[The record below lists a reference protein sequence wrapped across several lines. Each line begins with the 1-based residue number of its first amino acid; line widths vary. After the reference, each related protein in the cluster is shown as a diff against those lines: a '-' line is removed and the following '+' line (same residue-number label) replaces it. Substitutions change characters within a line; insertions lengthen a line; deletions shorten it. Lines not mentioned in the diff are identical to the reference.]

1 MPMRSETQVLDQV
14 LDFAAADA
22 RIRAVLL
29 NGSRVNPAHAPDL
42 LSDYDVLLSVT
53 EVESFAAD
61 EGWLAH
67 FGDVLILQR
76 PTNPPP
82 QVAWLVIF
90 TDGARI
96 DFTVSPA
103 TQIGRDAHAD
113 SLTRLLLDKDGICP
127 PLDAPNEGSHLV
139 ALPDALAFAET
150 CNEFWWVLLYVAKGL
165 WRGHLLYAKHAFDCI
180 VRPELERVLTWHAV
194 VDAGRPLNPGS
205 FNKFL
210 PGLLPASVRDGYLRT
225 FAGADVQKNWDALEA
240 AAALM
245 AQVAPRV
252 AAAAGCTYDAAEG
265 ENALRLLG
273 ALRNLPPDA
282 HELVLPGFSGQID
295 KQECTI

>member
-1 MPMRSETQVLDQV
+1 MPMRSETQVLDTV
-14 LDFAAADA
+14 LAFAAADA

-29 NGSRVNPAHAPDL
+29 NGSRANPAHAPDL

-53 EVESFAAD
+53 EVESFVAD
-61 EGWLAH
+61 ESWLAH
-67 FGDVLILQR
+67 FGNVLILQR

-90 TDGARI
+90 TDGVRI
-96 DFTVSPA
+96 DFTVSPIS
-103 TQIGRDAHAD
+103 QIGRDAQSD
-113 SLTRLLLDKDGICP
+113 SLTRLLVDKDGICP
-127 PLDAPNEGSHLV
+127 PLDPPSERSHLV

-165 WRGHLLYAKHAFDCI
+165 WRRQLLYAKHALDCI
-180 VRPELERVLTWHAV
+180 VRPELERMLTWRAI

-210 PGLLPASVRDGYLRT
+210 PGQLPAPVRDGYLRS
-225 FAGADVQKNWDALEA
+225 FAGADVEENWDALEA
-240 AAALM
+240 AAATM
-245 AQVAPRV
+245 AQVAPQV

-265 ENALRLLG
+265 ENALRLLR

-282 HELVLPGFSGQID
+282 HELSL
-295 KQECTI
+295 